1 MKNKILSLI
10 LLTALV
16 FALCAC
22 GGESAPDPKDYT
34 PSDIISALGDAGCS
48 VGEITVYDEN
58 TDPNGNLGRPNQ
70 YTGKADFDIPGI
82 DTMNPATV
90 ESFATKD
97 DCQAR
102 YDYLDQFTGAD
113 LGAFGLNQY
122 MYKSDYAILRIPF
135 EVSPADATAYESAFH
150 AFVNS

>member
-1 MKNKILSLI
+1 MAKRLFSC
-10 LLTALV
+10 LLAFSLV

-22 GGESAPDPKDYT
+22 GSEAAPDPKEYT
-34 PSDIISALGDAGCS
+34 PSDIINALSAADCS
-48 VGEITVYDEN
+48 VGEITVYDED

-70 YTGKADFDIPGI
+70 YTGKADFAIPGI

-102 YDYLDQFTGAD
+102 YDYLNQFTSAD

-135 EVSPADATAYESAFH
+135 EVNPTDAAAYESAFH